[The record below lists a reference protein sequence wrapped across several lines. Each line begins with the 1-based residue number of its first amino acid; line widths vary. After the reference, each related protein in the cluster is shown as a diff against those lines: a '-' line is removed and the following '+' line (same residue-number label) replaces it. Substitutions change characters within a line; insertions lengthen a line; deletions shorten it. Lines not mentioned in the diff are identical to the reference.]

1 MMRHCRETLEKR
13 LSDWVIVPPKQSIL
27 LDCARDTAGMVMAY
41 YNDGQEFLSCGDH
54 INALASFSYA
64 LGWMDAA
71 ICLGL
76 FSSQDCGIPIATALE
91 QNPGQ
96 DRAALHEKTT
106 RYHSILSRALG
117 SLEPAPELDT
127 CLSKAG
133 LRFLLIGNVF
143 YDYGSGCEGAGNDDA
158 ALAAYSYGFGWL
170 DAGIRTGLL
179 KVTMN
184 RELFTV

>member
-1 MMRHCRETLEKR
+1 MMCRCLEALEKR
-13 LSDWVIVPPKQSIL
+13 LADRMLVPTGRSIL
-27 LDCARDTAGMVMAY
+27 HDCARDSVDMVLAY
-41 YNDGQEFLSCGDH
+41 HKDGLVFLSRGDYP
-54 INALASFSYA
+54 NALASFSYA
-64 LGWMDAA
+64 LGWMDAS

-76 FSSQDCGIPIATALE
+76 ISSQDCGIPVVTPLQRTAGRE
-91 QNPGQ
+91 NN
-96 DRAALHEKTT
+96 ALHEKTS
-106 RYHSILSRALG
+106 RYRSLLSRALA
-117 SLEPAPELDT
+117 SLEPAPEMDT

-179 KVTMN
+179 KVLRN
-184 RELFTV
+184 RELFTI